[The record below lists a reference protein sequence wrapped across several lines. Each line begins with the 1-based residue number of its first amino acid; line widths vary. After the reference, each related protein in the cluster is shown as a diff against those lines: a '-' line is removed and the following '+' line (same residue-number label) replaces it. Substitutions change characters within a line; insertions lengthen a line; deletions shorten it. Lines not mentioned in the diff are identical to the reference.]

1 MRPAPLVLGLAALLA
16 GPLAAGDLTRRPGWV
31 VTPTTLP
38 FEELHTA
45 LRTAIAEH
53 KMGLVTQASASDGAQ
68 MQGIDIPG
76 NRVIGVFRND
86 FARRMLDASL
96 AAGIE
101 APIRFYLTENRD
113 GTGTLS
119 WKTPSLVFAPYM
131 DEGGAP
137 LAELATE
144 LDDIFD
150 AIATQATAN

>member
-1 MRPAPLVLGLAALLA
+1 MRSFLMGLCLTLA
-16 GPLAAGDLTRRPGWV
+16 IA
-31 VTPTTLP
+31 TPTAAQDLVERKGWEVANTSAGY
-38 FEELHTA
+38 EELVDHLVA
-45 LRTAIAEH
+45 AVESERMIV
-53 KMGLVTQASASDGAQ
+53 VTQASASAGAK
-68 MQGIDIPG
+68 GRGLTIPG

-101 APIRFYLTENRD
+101 APIRYYLAEGPD

-119 WKTPSLVFAPYM
+119 WKPPSLVFAPYM